1 MHGNSGARNS
11 MHVLH
16 GRLGSM
22 RFVWESSI
30 GVIKVFMHAMHD
42 SRDTIGVGTRVT
54 NLSKHALHGNEDTIR
69 PGLRD

>member
-16 GRLGSM
+16 GRLVSM
-22 RFVWESSI
+22 RIMWESI
-30 GVIKVFMHAMHD
+30 IVVIKVFMHAMYN
-42 SRDTIGVGTRVT
+42 SRDTVGVGTQVPS
-54 NLSKHALHGNEDTIR
+54 LSKHALHGNEDTIK